1 MLAGVLEPPSAAPV
15 IIEDDVV
22 IGGNVVVLE
31 GVRIGAGAVIAAG
44 SVVTADVPSGAV
56 AAGSPARIVKQKD
69 EKTES
74 KTEILGDLRG

>member
-1 MLAGVLEPPSAAPV
+1 M
-15 IIEDDVV
+15 
-22 IGGNVVVLE
+22 
-31 GVRIGAGAVIAAG
+31 IAAG